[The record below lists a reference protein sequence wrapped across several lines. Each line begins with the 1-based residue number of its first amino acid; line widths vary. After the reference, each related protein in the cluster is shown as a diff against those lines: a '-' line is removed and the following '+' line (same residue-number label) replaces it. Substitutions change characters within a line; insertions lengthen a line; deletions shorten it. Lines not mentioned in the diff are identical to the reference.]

1 MKFSASKTSLAHH
14 CLWWARE
21 GSPCSESVSS
31 AASEGRE
38 RHAAIEQA
46 LIDGESHHPYGK
58 SVLADRIFD
67 HVITEI
73 AFEFECVTGKAAVV
87 DAKER
92 SYARRPSCVYGTADA
107 IMKTETGFL
116 IVDWKTGSFPVK
128 ADGNGQLL
136 TLAVMARSAMALTEP
151 ISVAI
156 AHVTP
161 DGVSWD
167 IVAVDDI
174 ELDSHAEWLKK
185 IPQSIESAKPNPGA
199 HCRGDFC
206 PSYGLCPATNEGAKL
221 VAPSALNRKLA
232 TTSKEIAN
240 ADHAAW
246 QYQMLRQAQAAMNAA
261 WAALTEYAGK
271 TGGVVLPDGST
282 WGPSTTRRTQIEATP
297 RALTAITNAVGVA
310 NASSAYSITITRAG
324 VRSAA
329 RAKSAETGD
338 SIAEIERRIMAD
350 LEAVG
355 AVIVNETT
363 TYKETK
369 NDTRRKNCKT

>member
-1 MKFSASKTSLAHH
+1 MKFSASKSSLAKH

-21 GSPCSESVSS
+21 DSPCSEAVGS
-31 AASEGRE
+31 AASDGRE

-46 LIDGESHHPYGK
+46 LIDGVSHHPYGK
-58 SVLADRIFD
+58 AVLADRIFD
-67 HVITEI
+67 SVITEI
-73 AFEFECVTGKAAVV
+73 AFEFDCVTGKAAVV
-87 DAKER
+87 DAKDR
-92 SYARRPSCVYGTADA
+92 SYARKSGCVYGTADA
-107 IMKTETGFL
+107 IMKTKTGVL
-116 IVDWKTGSFPVK
+116 LVDWKTGSFPVK
-128 ADGNGQLL
+128 AEGNGQLL
-136 TLAVMARSAMALTEP
+136 TLAVMASSAMVLTDP

-161 DGVSWD
+161 DGVTWD

-185 IPQSIESAKPNPGA
+185 IPPSIESSQPKPGT

-206 PSYGLCPATNEGAKL
+206 PSYGMCPATNDGAKL
-221 VAPSALNRKLA
+221 VAPTTLNRKLA
-232 TTSKEIAN
+232 ATSHEIVN

-271 TGGVVLPDGST
+271 TGGVDLPDGSK

-310 NASSAYSITITRAG
+310 NASNAYSISITRAG
-324 VRSAA
+324 IRSAA
-329 RAKSAETGD
+329 RAKSAETGE
-338 SIAEIERRIMAD
+338 SIAEIERQIMAD

-355 AVIVNETT
+355 AVIVNETV
-363 TYKETK
+363 TYKESK
-369 NDTRRKNCKT
+369 K